1 MPRYEFFCN
10 DLQEALLDSLVARRL
25 RRRGGAQP
33 TLRQPRHRAVLV
45 GLQRHHLGEERL
57 MIAPVTV
64 APILGQLTLPAS
76 PA

>member
-1 MPRYEFFCN
+1 
-10 DLQEALLDSLVARRL
+10 
-25 RRRGGAQP
+25 
-33 TLRQPRHRAVLV
+33 VLV
-45 GLQRHHLGEERL
+45 GLQRHHLEEERL